1 MELLLLAR
9 HFEPDQV
16 PEPFGWNQDCTC
28 PVLLWNGRH
37 GVPFPIFSSTLYLVP
52 FRIIALIFWN
62 GRCYSLSSLF
72 VEKGPHLFYI
82 EYGILGSTFLDFWS
96 HWGDEVVVEVKHMKI
111 PTGQFS
117 VLEISD
123 TSCDFR
129 KENVIQSIINQSWYF
144 LYS

>member
-1 MELLLLAR
+1 MQPTNDMSDSILKQKR
-9 HFEPDQV
+9 WIGQSWNYYFWPNIWTWSSV
-16 PEPFGWNQDCTC
+16 WTIGWSQDCTC

-62 GRCYSLSSLF
+62 GRCCSLSSLF

-96 HWGDEVVVEVKHMKI
+96 QWGDEVVVEVKHMKI
-111 PTGQFS
+111 PTGQFLGNS
-117 VLEISD
+117 RVSSLI
-123 TSCDFR
+123 
-129 KENVIQSIINQSWYF
+129 
-144 LYS
+144 